1 MTEDPIHDVHDRGY
15 KFLLSQVSLF
25 RELVEGFVE
34 QPWALELNF
43 EKAVRIEKSFVLESF
58 LEKESDVLYRVPMGD
73 EEVYVYILVEHQSTV
88 DFNMAF
94 RLLTYIV
101 EIWKDFYEQ
110 SKQNER
116 RRASFRL
123 PPVFPIVLYNGDAPW
138 TASTCLRRKTHVRE

>member
-1 MTEDPIHDVHDRGY
+1 MNEEPVHDIHDRGY
-15 KFLLSQVSLF
+15 KLLLSQVSLF

-34 QPWALELNF
+34 QLWAEELNF

-58 LEKESDVLYRVPMGD
+58 LEKESDVLYLVPMGD